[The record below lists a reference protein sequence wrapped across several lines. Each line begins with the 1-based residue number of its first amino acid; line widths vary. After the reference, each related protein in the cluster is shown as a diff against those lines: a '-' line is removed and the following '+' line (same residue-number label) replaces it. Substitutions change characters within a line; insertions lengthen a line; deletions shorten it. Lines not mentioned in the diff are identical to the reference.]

1 MIYRYSWV
9 FSLNFYKNSMNNM
22 RIVTFLVLCALLA
35 VSSVDVFAQVDNQQ
49 FSIPGP
55 SELSLIKMKGES
67 GTTYVGTIIERSDRE
82 ISILTDANTKI
93 QILLVNIQDI
103 RAIPKSQIHN
113 GEYWY
118 PNPNETRYLYAPS
131 AFNLKKGEGYY
142 QNTYLFINTFNYGI
156 TDNFSMGIGFEFFST
171 FASLGDSD
179 FNPIFFLT
187 PKYSTQISENV
198 RVGVGVLYGNL
209 TSYIGGFGVGYG
221 LVTYGNPEHNAT
233 LGLGFG
239 FFDGNFRSDP
249 VITLSGMTRLSR
261 RISLVTENWF
271 FPADVYRGIISY
283 GIRFFGETMSV
294 DLALVNNEEFSEV
307 FPVGIPYVD
316 FVVKF

>member
-1 MIYRYSWV
+1 MYRQLIVISICI
-9 FSLNFYKNSMNNM
+9 FSSF
-22 RIVTFLVLCALLA
+22 VC
-35 VSSVDVFAQVDNQQ
+35 VSAQDQNAIS

-55 SELSLIKMKGES
+55 AELSLIKMKGDA
-67 GTTYVGTIIERSDRE
+67 GITYVGSIVDRNQRE
-82 ISILTDANTKI
+82 LTILTDAGTKI
-93 QILLVNIQDI
+93 TVSLSSVQDI
-103 RAIPKSQIHN
+103 RVIPKSQIHD

-118 PNPNETRYLYAPS
+118 PNPNDSRYLFAPS

-156 TDNFSMGIGFEFFST
+156 TDNFSMGLGFEFIST
-171 FASLGDSD
+171 FASLGASD
-179 FNPIFFLT
+179 FDPIYFLT
-187 PKYSTQISENV
+187 PKYSTQVSENV
-198 RVGVGVLYGNL
+198 RVGVGVLYGKV
-209 TSYIGGFGVGYG
+209 SDDIGGFGVGYG

-239 FFDGNFRSDP
+239 FFDGEFSGEP

-307 FPVGIPYVD
+307 FPIGIPYVD

>member
-1 MIYRYSWV
+1 MYRQ
-9 FSLNFYKNSMNNM
+9 L
-22 RIVTFLVLCALLA
+22 IVISICIL
-35 VSSVDVFAQVDNQQ
+35 SSFVCVRAQDQNANT

-55 SELSLIKMKGES
+55 AELSLIKMKGDA
-67 GTTYVGTIIERSDRE
+67 GITYVGSIVDRNQRE
-82 ISILTDANTKI
+82 LTILTDAGTKI
-93 QILLVNIQDI
+93 TVSLSNVQDI
-103 RAIPKSQIHN
+103 RVIPKSQIHD

-118 PNPNETRYLYAPS
+118 PNPNDSRYLFAPS
-131 AFNLKKGEGYY
+131 AFNLKQGEGYY

-156 TDNFSMGIGFEFFST
+156 TDNFSMGLGFEFIST
-171 FASLGDSD
+171 FASLGASD
-179 FNPIFFLT
+179 FDPIYFLT
-187 PKYSTQISENV
+187 PKYSTQVSENV
-198 RVGVGVLYGNL
+198 RVGVGVLYGKV
-209 TSYIGGFGVGYG
+209 SDDIGGFGVGYG

-239 FFDGNFRSDP
+239 FFDGEFSGEP

-294 DLALVNNEEFSEV
+294 DLALVNNDEFSEV
-307 FPVGIPYVD
+307 FPIGIPYVD

>member
-1 MIYRYSWV
+1 MRCFKVLLFCAIIFLSQTI
-9 FSLNFYKNSMNNM
+9 LN
-22 RIVTFLVLCALLA
+22 
-35 VSSVDVFAQVDNQQ
+35 AQTEQSQ

-67 GTTYVGTIIERSDRE
+67 GITYVGTIIERSDKE
-82 ISILTDANTKI
+82 ITILTDANTKI
-93 QILLVNIQDI
+93 QIVLSSVQDI

-118 PNPNETRYLYAPS
+118 PNPNDSRYLFAPS
-131 AFNLKKGEGYY
+131 AFNLKQGEGYY

-156 TDNFSMGIGFEFFST
+156 TDNFSMGLGFEFIST
-171 FASLGDSD
+171 FASLGASD
-179 FNPIFFLT
+179 FDPIYFLT
-187 PKYSTQISENV
+187 PKYSMQLAENV
-198 RVGVGVLYGNL
+198 RVGVGVLYGKI
-209 TSYIGGFGVGYG
+209 SDDIGGFGVGYG

-239 FFDGNFRSDP
+239 FFDGEFSSDP
-249 VITLSGMTRLSR
+249 VITISGMTRLSR

-271 FPADVYRGIISY
+271 FPADVYRGVISY

-294 DLALVNNEEFSEV
+294 DLALINNEDFSEV
-307 FPVGIPYVD
+307 FPIGIPYVD

>member
-1 MIYRYSWV
+1 M
-9 FSLNFYKNSMNNM
+9 F
-22 RIVTFLVLCALLA
+22 RILVLLFFIILPPY
-35 VSSVDVFAQVDNQQ
+35 VSVIAQVEIAQS
-49 FSIPGP
+49 SIPGP
-55 SELSLIKMKGES
+55 NELSLIVMKGES
-67 GTTYVGTIIERSDRE
+67 GLRYVGSVIEKNERELTIM
-82 ISILTDANTKI
+82 TDEGTKI
-93 QILLVNIQDI
+93 TILLSNIQDI
-103 RAIPKSQIHN
+103 RAIPKSLIQD

-118 PNPNETRYLYAPS
+118 PNPNDSRYLFAPS

-142 QNTYLFINTFNYGI
+142 QNTYLFINSFNYGI
-156 TDNFSMGIGFEFFST
+156 TDNFSMGLGFEFFST
-171 FASLGDSD
+171 FGSLDND
-179 FNPIFFLT
+179 VFDPIFFLT
-187 PKYSTQISENV
+187 PKYSMQVSENV
-198 RVGVGVLYGNL
+198 RVGVGVLYGKV
-209 TSYIGGFGVGYG
+209 SDDIGGFGVGYG

-239 FFDGNFRSDP
+239 FFDGDFSSDP

-294 DLALVNNEEFSEV
+294 DLALINNEEFSEI
-307 FPVGIPYVD
+307 FPIGIPYVD

>member
-1 MIYRYSWV
+1 MYRQLLV
-9 FSLNFYKNSMNNM
+9 ICICIFSSF
-22 RIVTFLVLCALLA
+22 VC
-35 VSSVDVFAQVDNQQ
+35 VSAQDQNAIS

-55 SELSLIKMKGES
+55 AELSLIKMKGDA
-67 GTTYVGTIIERSDRE
+67 GITYVGSIVDRNQRE
-82 ISILTDANTKI
+82 LTILTDAGTKI
-93 QILLVNIQDI
+93 TVSLSSVQDI
-103 RAIPKSQIHN
+103 RVIPKSQIHD

-118 PNPNETRYLYAPS
+118 PNPNDSRYLFAPS

-156 TDNFSMGIGFEFFST
+156 TDNFSMGLGFEFIST
-171 FASLGDSD
+171 FASLGASD
-179 FNPIFFLT
+179 FDPIYFLT
-187 PKYSTQISENV
+187 PKYSTQVSENV
-198 RVGVGVLYGNL
+198 RVGVGVLYGKV
-209 TSYIGGFGVGYG
+209 SDDIGGFGVGYG

-239 FFDGNFRSDP
+239 FFDGEFSGEP

-307 FPVGIPYVD
+307 FPIGIPYVD

>member
-1 MIYRYSWV
+1 MRCFKVLLFCANIFLSQTI
-9 FSLNFYKNSMNNM
+9 LN
-22 RIVTFLVLCALLA
+22 
-35 VSSVDVFAQVDNQQ
+35 AQTEQSQ

-55 SELSLIKMKGES
+55 SELSLIKMKGQS
-67 GTTYVGTIIERSDRE
+67 GITYVGTIIERSDKE
-82 ISILTDANTKI
+82 ITILTDANTKI
-93 QILLVNIQDI
+93 QIVLSSVQDI

-118 PNPNETRYLYAPS
+118 PNPNDSRYLFAPS
-131 AFNLKKGEGYY
+131 AFNLKQGEGYY

-156 TDNFSMGIGFEFFST
+156 TDNFSMGLGFEFIST
-171 FASLGDSD
+171 FASLGASD
-179 FNPIFFLT
+179 FDPIYFLT
-187 PKYSTQISENV
+187 PKYSMQVAENV
-198 RVGVGVLYGNL
+198 RVGVGVLYGKI
-209 TSYIGGFGVGYG
+209 SDDIGGFGVGYG

-239 FFDGNFRSDP
+239 FFDGEFSSDP
-249 VITLSGMTRLSR
+249 VITISGMTRLSR

-271 FPADVYRGIISY
+271 FPADVYRGVISY

-294 DLALVNNEEFSEV
+294 DLALINNEDFSEV
-307 FPVGIPYVD
+307 FPIGIPYVD

>member
-1 MIYRYSWV
+1 MFLSQTI
-9 FSLNFYKNSMNNM
+9 LN
-22 RIVTFLVLCALLA
+22 
-35 VSSVDVFAQVDNQQ
+35 AQTEQSQ

-67 GTTYVGTIIERSDRE
+67 GITYVGTIIERSERE
-82 ISILTDANTKI
+82 ITILTDANTKI
-93 QILLVNIQDI
+93 QIVLSSVQDI

-118 PNPNETRYLYAPS
+118 PNPNDSRYLFAPS
-131 AFNLKKGEGYY
+131 AFNLKQGEGYY

-156 TDNFSMGIGFEFFST
+156 TDNFSMGLGFEFIST
-171 FASLGDSD
+171 FASLGASD
-179 FNPIFFLT
+179 FDPIYFLT
-187 PKYSTQISENV
+187 PKYSMQVAENV
-198 RVGVGVLYGNL
+198 RVGVGVLYGKI
-209 TSYIGGFGVGYG
+209 SDDIGGFGVGYG

-239 FFDGNFRSDP
+239 FFDGELSGDP
-249 VITLSGMTRLSR
+249 VITISGMTRLSK

-271 FPADVYRGIISY
+271 FPADVYRGVISY

-294 DLALVNNEEFSEV
+294 DLALINNEDFSEV
-307 FPVGIPYVD
+307 FPIGIPYVD

>member
-1 MIYRYSWV
+1 MYRQLIVISICI
-9 FSLNFYKNSMNNM
+9 FSSF
-22 RIVTFLVLCALLA
+22 VC
-35 VSSVDVFAQVDNQQ
+35 VSAQDQNAIS

-55 SELSLIKMKGES
+55 AELSLIKMKGDA
-67 GTTYVGTIIERSDRE
+67 GITYVGSIVDRNQRE
-82 ISILTDANTKI
+82 LTILTDAGTKI
-93 QILLVNIQDI
+93 TVSLSSVQDI
-103 RAIPKSQIHN
+103 RVIPKSQIHD

-118 PNPNETRYLYAPS
+118 PNPNDSRYLFAPS

-156 TDNFSMGIGFEFFST
+156 TDNFSMGVGFEFIST
-171 FASLGDSD
+171 FASLGASD
-179 FNPIFFLT
+179 FDPIYFLT
-187 PKYSTQISENV
+187 PKYSTQVSENV
-198 RVGVGVLYGNL
+198 RVGVGVLYGKV
-209 TSYIGGFGVGYG
+209 SDDIGGFGVGYG

-239 FFDGNFRSDP
+239 FFDGEFSGEP

-294 DLALVNNEEFSEV
+294 DLALVNNDEFSEV
-307 FPVGIPYVD
+307 FPIGIPYVD

>member
-1 MIYRYSWV
+1 
-9 FSLNFYKNSMNNM
+9 M
-22 RIVTFLVLCALLA
+22 RCFKALLFCA
-35 VSSVDVFAQVDNQQ
+35 IIFFSQIILNAQTEQSQ

-67 GTTYVGTIIERSDRE
+67 GLTYVGTIIERSDRE
-82 ISILTDANTKI
+82 ITILTDVNTKI
-93 QILLVNIQDI
+93 QIVLSSVQDI

-118 PNPNETRYLYAPS
+118 PNPNDSRYLFAPS
-131 AFNLKKGEGYY
+131 AFNLKQGEGYY

-156 TDNFSMGIGFEFFST
+156 TDNFSMGLGFEFFST
-171 FASLGDSD
+171 FASLGESD

-198 RVGVGVLYGNL
+198 RVGIGVLYGNL

-239 FFDGNFRSDP
+239 FFDGEFSGDP
-249 VITLSGMTRLSR
+249 VITLSAMTRLSR
-261 RISLVTENWF
+261 RVSLVTENWF
-271 FPADVYRGIISY
+271 FPADVYRGVISY
-283 GIRFFGETMSV
+283 GIRFFGETISV
-294 DLALVNNEEFSEV
+294 DLALVNNEDFSEV
-307 FPVGIPYVD
+307 FPIGIPYVD

>member
-9 FSLNFYKNSMNNM
+9 ISLNFYQKYMNNM

-35 VSSVDVFAQVDNQQ
+35 ISTVDVFAQVDNQQ

-55 SELSLIKMKGES
+55 SELALIKMKGES

-82 ISILTDANTKI
+82 ITILTDANTKI

-113 GEYWY
+113 GEYWF

-171 FASLGDSD
+171 FAFFGESD
-179 FNPIFFLT
+179 FNPIFL
-187 PKYSTQISENV
+187 QNI
-198 RVGVGVLYGNL
+198 
-209 TSYIGGFGVGYG
+209 
-221 LVTYGNPEHNAT
+221 H
-233 LGLGFG
+233 
-239 FFDGNFRSDP
+239 
-249 VITLSGMTRLSR
+249 
-261 RISLVTENWF
+261 
-271 FPADVYRGIISY
+271 
-283 GIRFFGETMSV
+283 
-294 DLALVNNEEFSEV
+294 
-307 FPVGIPYVD
+307 
-316 FVVKF
+316 

>member
-1 MIYRYSWV
+1 MYRQLIV
-9 FSLNFYKNSMNNM
+9 ICICIFSSF
-22 RIVTFLVLCALLA
+22 VC
-35 VSSVDVFAQVDNQQ
+35 VSAQDQNAIS

-55 SELSLIKMKGES
+55 AELSLIKMKGDA
-67 GTTYVGTIIERSDRE
+67 GITYVGSIVDRNQRE
-82 ISILTDANTKI
+82 LTILTDAGTKI
-93 QILLVNIQDI
+93 TVSLSSVQDI
-103 RAIPKSQIHN
+103 RVIPKSQIHD

-118 PNPNETRYLYAPS
+118 ANPNDSRYLFAPS

-156 TDNFSMGIGFEFFST
+156 TDNFSMGLGFEFIST
-171 FASLGDSD
+171 FASLGASD
-179 FNPIFFLT
+179 FDPIYFLT
-187 PKYSTQISENV
+187 PKYSTQVSENV
-198 RVGVGVLYGNL
+198 RVGVGVLYGKV
-209 TSYIGGFGVGYG
+209 SDDIGGFGVGYG

-239 FFDGNFRSDP
+239 FFDGEFSGEP

-294 DLALVNNEEFSEV
+294 DLALVNNDEFSEV
-307 FPVGIPYVD
+307 FPIGIPYVD

>member
-1 MIYRYSWV
+1 IVISICI
-9 FSLNFYKNSMNNM
+9 FSSF
-22 RIVTFLVLCALLA
+22 VC
-35 VSSVDVFAQVDNQQ
+35 VSAQDQNAIS

-55 SELSLIKMKGES
+55 AELSLIKMKGDA
-67 GTTYVGTIIERSDRE
+67 GITYVGSIVDRNQRE
-82 ISILTDANTKI
+82 LTILTDAGTKI
-93 QILLVNIQDI
+93 TVSLSSVQDI
-103 RAIPKSQIHN
+103 RVIPKSQIHD

-118 PNPNETRYLYAPS
+118 PNPNDSRYLFAPS

-156 TDNFSMGIGFEFFST
+156 TDNFSMGLGFEFIST
-171 FASLGDSD
+171 FASLGASD
-179 FNPIFFLT
+179 FDPIYFLT
-187 PKYSTQISENV
+187 PKYSTQVSENV
-198 RVGVGVLYGNL
+198 RVGVGVLYGKV
-209 TSYIGGFGVGYG
+209 SDDIGGFGVGYG

-239 FFDGNFRSDP
+239 FFDGEFSGEP

-294 DLALVNNEEFSEV
+294 DLALVNNDEFSEV
-307 FPVGIPYVD
+307 FPIGIPYVD

>member
-9 FSLNFYKNSMNNM
+9 ISLNFYQKYMNNM

-35 VSSVDVFAQVDNQQ
+35 ISTVDVFAQVDNQQ

-55 SELSLIKMKGES
+55 SELALIKMKGES

-82 ISILTDANTKI
+82 ITILTDANTKI

-113 GEYWY
+113 GEYWF

-156 TDNFSMGIGFEFFST
+156 TDNFFGE
-171 FASLGDSD
+171 SD
-179 FNPIFFLT
+179 FNPIFFVT
-187 PKYSTQISENV
+187 PKYSTQLSEHV

-239 FFDGNFRSDP
+239 FFDGNFSSDP

-261 RISLVTENWF
+261 KISLVTENWF
-271 FPADVYRGIISY
+271 FPADVYRGILSY
-283 GIRFFGETMSV
+283 GIRFFGESISV
-294 DLALVNNEEFSEV
+294 DLALINNEEFFEV
-307 FPVGIPYVD
+307 FPIGIPYVD

>member
-1 MIYRYSWV
+1 MRYFHLLLFCMFLL
-9 FSLNFYKNSMNNM
+9 FSQGELH
-22 RIVTFLVLCALLA
+22 
-35 VSSVDVFAQVDNQQ
+35 AQTEQSQ

-55 SELSLIKMKGES
+55 DELSLIKMKGES
-67 GTTYVGTIIERSDRE
+67 GITYVGTIIERNDTE
-82 ISILTDANTKI
+82 ITILTDANTKI
-93 QILLVNIQDI
+93 QILLVRIQDI

-118 PNPNETRYLYAPS
+118 PNPNDSRYLFAPS

-156 TDNFSMGIGFEFFST
+156 TDNFSMGLGFEFIST
-171 FASLGDSD
+171 FASLGASD
-179 FNPIFFLT
+179 FDPIYFLT
-187 PKYSTQISENV
+187 PKYSMQVAENV
-198 RVGVGVLYGNL
+198 RVGVGVLYGKI
-209 TSYIGGFGVGYG
+209 SDDIGGFGVGYG

-239 FFDGNFRSDP
+239 FFDGEFSADP

-307 FPVGIPYVD
+307 FPIGIPYVD